1 MFMNIAINGFGRIG
15 RSAFKAIL
23 DKNHPENKIVALNDL
38 TDTKTLAHLLKYD
51 SAYGPYEKKV
61 SHTDK
66 AVVVDGVEYPVFASK
81 DPKTL
86 PWKDLQVDL
95 VIESTG
101 RFTSIEQASAHLQA
115 GAKKVVLTAPSKGDG
130 EMKTIVLGVNEEEL
144 KKEDKVFSMASCTTN
159 CLAPMTAVIEKE
171 FGIKKAMMTTTHS
184 YTADQV
190 LVDGPH
196 KDLRRARAAAANIIP
211 TTTGAALAAALTIPA
226 LKDKFDGLSLRVP
239 TIVVSICD
247 TVYLLKK
254 KVTAEEINNAIIAAS
269 DSDKLRGILTY
280 TNEPL
285 VSTDFIGNPYSSIVD
300 LSLTKVVEG
309 DMVKVV
315 SWYDN
320 EWGYS
325 NRLADIAEYI
335 RKNGLI

>member
-1 MFMNIAINGFGRIG
+1 MNIAINGFGRIG

-23 DKNHPENKIVALNDL
+23 DKNHPENKIVAINDL
-38 TDTKTLAHLLKYD
+38 VDTKTLAHLLKYD
-51 SAYGPYEKKV
+51 SAYGNYAKSV

-66 AVVVDGVEYPVFASK
+66 AVVVDGVEYPVFAIK
-81 DPKTL
+81 DPSAL
-86 PWKDLQVDL
+86 PWKDLNVDL

-101 RFTSIEQASAHLQA
+101 LFTSIEKASMHLSA
-115 GAKKVVLTAPSKGDG
+115 GAKKVVLTAPCKGEG

-144 KKEDKVFSMASCTTN
+144 KAEDKVFSMASCTTN

-171 FGIKKAMMTTTHS
+171 FGIEKAMMTTTHS

-226 LKDKFDGLSLRVP
+226 LKGKFDGLSLRVP

-254 KVTAEEINNAIIAAS
+254 KVDAETINKAIIAAS
-269 DSDKLRGILTY
+269 ETDRLKGILTY
-280 TNEPL
+280 TDEPL

-335 RKNGLI
+335 RKNNLV

>member
-1 MFMNIAINGFGRIG
+1 MNIAINGFGRIG

-51 SAYGPYEKKV
+51 SAYGNYDKSV

-66 AVVVDGVEYPVFASK
+66 GVVVDGVEYPVFAIK
-81 DPKTL
+81 DPTTL

-101 RFTSIEQASAHLQA
+101 RFTSVEQASAHLKA

-130 EMKTIVLGVNEEEL
+130 EMKTIVLGVNEDEL
-144 KKEDKVFSMASCTTN
+144 TKEDKVFSMASCTTN

-171 FGIKKAMMTTTHS
+171 FGVEKAMMTTTHS

-226 LKDKFDGLSLRVP
+226 LKGKFDGLSLRVP

-269 DSDKLRGILTY
+269 KTDRLKGILTY

-335 RKNGLI
+335 RKNNLI

>member
-1 MFMNIAINGFGRIG
+1 MNIAINGFGRIG

-23 DKNHPENKIVALNDL
+23 DKKHPENRIVALNDL

-51 SAYGPYEKKV
+51 SAYGVYDKQV

-66 AVVVDGVEYPVFASK
+66 GVVVDGVEYPVFAIK
-81 DPKTL
+81 DPTTL
-86 PWKDLQVDL
+86 PWKDLNVDL

-101 RFTSIEQASAHLQA
+101 RFTSVEQASAHLQA

-144 KKEDKVFSMASCTTN
+144 KAEDKVFSMASCTTN

-171 FGIKKAMMTTTHS
+171 FGIEKALMTTTHS

-211 TTTGAALAAALTIPA
+211 TTTGAAIATALTIPA
-226 LKDKFDGLSLRVP
+226 LKGKFDGLSLRVP

-247 TVYLLKK
+247 CVYLLKRK
-254 KVTAEEINNAIIAAS
+254 TSAEEINQKLKEAAQS
-269 DSDKLRGILTY
+269 DRLKGILACTD
-280 TNEPL
+280 EPL

-335 RKNGLI
+335 RKNNLV

>member
-1 MFMNIAINGFGRIG
+1 MNIAINGFGRIG

-23 DKNHPENKIVALNDL
+23 DKNHPENRIVALNDL

-51 SAYGPYEKKV
+51 SAYGVYDKSV

-66 AVVVDGVEYPVFASK
+66 GVVVDGVEYPVFAIK
-81 DPKTL
+81 DPTTL
-86 PWKDLQVDL
+86 PWKDLNVDL

-101 RFTSIEQASAHLQA
+101 IFTSIDKASMHLQA

-144 KKEDKVFSMASCTTN
+144 KKDDKVFSMASCTTN

-254 KVTAEEINNAIIAAS
+254 KVTAEEINYAIIAAS
-269 DSDKLRGILTY
+269 GTDRLKGILTY

-300 LSLTKVVEG
+300 LSLTKVVDG
-309 DMVKVV
+309 DLVKVV

-325 NRLADIAEYI
+325 NRLADVAEYI
-335 RKNGLI
+335 RKNGLV

>member
-1 MFMNIAINGFGRIG
+1 MNIAINGFGRIG

-23 DKNHPENKIVALNDL
+23 DKNYPDIKVVAINDL
-38 TDTKTLAHLLKYD
+38 FDTRTLAHLLKYD
-51 SAYGPYEKKV
+51 SAYGIYDKEVK
-61 SHTDK
+61 HAEK
-66 AVVVDGVEYPVFASK
+66 AVVVDGVEYPVFAIK
-81 DPKTL
+81 DPTTL
-86 PWKDLQVDL
+86 PWKKLKVDL

-101 RFTSIEQASAHLQA
+101 IFTSIEKASLHLQA
-115 GAKKVVLTAPSKGDG
+115 GAKKVVLTAPSKGEG

-144 KKEDKVFSMASCTTN
+144 TKEDKVFSMASCTTN

-211 TTTGAALAAALTIPA
+211 TTTGAALATGLTIPA
-226 LKDKFDGLSLRVP
+226 LKGKFDGLSLRVP

-247 TVYLLKK
+247 CVYVLKK

-269 DSDKLRGILTY
+269 GTDRLKGILTY

-335 RKNGLI
+335 RKNNLV

>member
-1 MFMNIAINGFGRIG
+1 MNIAINGFGRIG

-23 DKNHPENKIVALNDL
+23 DKNHPENRIVALNDL

-51 SAYGPYEKKV
+51 SAYGIYNKSV
-61 SHTDK
+61 SHTEK
-66 AVVVDGVEYPVFASK
+66 GVVVDGVEYPVFAIK
-81 DPKTL
+81 DPMAL
-86 PWKDLQVDL
+86 PWKDLDVDL

-101 RFTSIEQASAHLQA
+101 IFTSIDKASMHLEA
-115 GAKKVVLTAPSKGDG
+115 GAKKVVLTAPSKGEG

-144 KKEDKVFSMASCTTN
+144 TAEDNIFSMASCTTN

-171 FGIKKAMMTTTHS
+171 FGIEKAMMTTTHA

-211 TTTGAALAAALTIPA
+211 TTTGAALAAALTIPV
-226 LKDKFDGLSLRVP
+226 LKGKFDGLSLRVP

-254 KVTAEEINNAIIAAS
+254 EVDVETVNNAIIAAS
-269 DSDKLRGILTY
+269 KTEKLKGILTY
-280 TNEPL
+280 TNESL

-300 LSLTKVVEG
+300 LSLTKVVG
-309 DMVKVV
+309 GNLLKVI

-325 NRLADIAEYI
+325 NRLADMAEYI
-335 RKNGLI
+335 RKNNLV

>member
-1 MFMNIAINGFGRIG
+1 MNIAINGFGRIG

-23 DKNHPENKIVALNDL
+23 DKNHPENRIVALNDL

-51 SAYGPYEKKV
+51 SAYGVYDKSV

-66 AVVVDGVEYPVFASK
+66 GVVVDGVEYPVFAIK
-81 DPKTL
+81 DPTTL
-86 PWKDLQVDL
+86 PWKDLNVDL

-101 RFTSIEQASAHLQA
+101 IFTSIDKASMHLQA

-144 KKEDKVFSMASCTTN
+144 KKDDTVFSMASCTTN

-254 KVTAEEINNAIIAAS
+254 KVTAEEINYAIIAAS
-269 DSDKLRGILTY
+269 GTDRLKGILTY

-300 LSLTKVVEG
+300 LSLTKVVDG
-309 DMVKVV
+309 DLVKVV

-325 NRLADIAEYI
+325 NRLADVAEYI
-335 RKNGLI
+335 RKNGLV

>member
-1 MFMNIAINGFGRIG
+1 
-15 RSAFKAIL
+15 
-23 DKNHPENKIVALNDL
+23 
-38 TDTKTLAHLLKYD
+38 
-51 SAYGPYEKKV
+51 
-61 SHTDK
+61 
-66 AVVVDGVEYPVFASK
+66 
-81 DPKTL
+81 
-86 PWKDLQVDL
+86 
-95 VIESTG
+95 
-101 RFTSIEQASAHLQA
+101 
-115 GAKKVVLTAPSKGDG
+115 
-130 EMKTIVLGVNEEEL
+130 
-144 KKEDKVFSMASCTTN
+144 
-159 CLAPMTAVIEKE
+159 MTAVIEKE

>member
-1 MFMNIAINGFGRIG
+1 MNIAINGFGRIG

>member
-1 MFMNIAINGFGRIG
+1 MNIAINGFGRIG

-23 DKNHPENKIVALNDL
+23 GKNHPENKIVALNDL

-61 SHTDK
+61 THTDK
-66 AVVVDGVEYPVFASK
+66 AVVVDDVEYPVFAIK
-81 DPKTL
+81 DPTTL

-101 RFTSIEQASAHLQA
+101 IFTSIEKASMHLTA

-144 KKEDKVFSMASCTTN
+144 KAEDKVFSMASCTTN
-159 CLAPMTAVIEKE
+159 CLAPMTAVLEKE
-171 FGIKKAMMTTTHS
+171 FGIEKALMTTTHS

-196 KDLRRARAAAANIIP
+196 KDLRRARAAAVNIIP
-211 TTTGAALAAALTIPA
+211 TTTGAALATALTIPS
-226 LKDKFDGLSLRVP
+226 LDGKFDGLSLRVP
-239 TIVVSICD
+239 TIVVSVCD
-247 TVYLLKK
+247 CVYILKEKVDAATV
-254 KVTAEEINNAIIAAS
+254 NNAIIAAS
-269 DSDKLRGILTY
+269 NTERLKGILTY

-300 LSLTKVVEG
+300 LSLTKVIGG
-309 DMVKVV
+309 DMLKMI

-335 RKNGLI
+335 RKNNLI